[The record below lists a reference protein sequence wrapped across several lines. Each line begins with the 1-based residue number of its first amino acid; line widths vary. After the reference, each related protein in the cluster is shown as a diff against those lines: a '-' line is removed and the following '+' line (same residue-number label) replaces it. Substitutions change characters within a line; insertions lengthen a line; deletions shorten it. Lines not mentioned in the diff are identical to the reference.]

1 MSLSA
6 EQCPMEGRFYYVE
19 ENCEDVVHQCVISV
33 FFEKMTSRKSRL
45 PRVIAHWAVNQVVVH
60 QSTTDLESSGDLDRG
75 VEAQGGR
82 LGPCDPALL
91 PPPAK

>member
-19 ENCEDVVHQCVISV
+19 ENYEDVVHQCVISA
-33 FFEKMTSRKSRL
+33 FFAKMISRDSRL
-45 PRVIAHWAVNQVVVH
+45 ALVIAHWAVNQVVVH
-60 QSTTDLESSGDLDRG
+60 QSKTDLESSGDLDRG
-75 VEAQGGR
+75 VEAQGGCPD
-82 LGPCDPALL
+82 PCDPALL